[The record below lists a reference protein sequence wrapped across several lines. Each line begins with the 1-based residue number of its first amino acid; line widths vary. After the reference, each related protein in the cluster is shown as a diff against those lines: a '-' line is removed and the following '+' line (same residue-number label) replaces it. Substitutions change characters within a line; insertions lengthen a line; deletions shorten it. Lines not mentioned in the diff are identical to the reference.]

1 MEKETEKLIR
11 NISFFKSVSDD
22 LFLKIKDNLKLE
34 SFSSGE
40 RLIDTSMVPNKVSFI
55 ISGKIRSIYEDNNG
69 IFTLEKGGYG
79 FPIGIVSL
87 LRKQGCENILTS
99 SKVNLFSIT
108 DKFFFELIEQE
119 NEFKKLIFN
128 NVFYSEIIDLI
139 EKSEYFNKNELSAY
153 NWFCK
158 LKNNFKI
165 STKSNLKDSYFY
177 FTAFKTNNIDVG
189 DIYNQ
194 SINLNASDINRQR
207 YIKIKKVLLTS
218 NIEKK
223 PIQEIQDNSE
233 NKDSKKEIYKKGQYP
248 FKSQYFDKN
257 NEKLEAIKTD
267 DPVDDVVNLVNIIC
281 NKLSTSFRRDSIYK
295 FVRDEI
301 NLGREMNLDFLAE
314 ILTMSEILVGS
325 TKVSAK
331 NLNRVPLS
339 ILEFKNKFYIINKTS
354 INSIQVYSSSNGTEN
369 FNTSDF
375 NNDETKIFDVLIVR
389 KKINAPTNKFGFKWF
404 LPLLIKNKNTL
415 IQLLISS
422 FVIQLFTL
430 ANPLLMQVIID
441 KVISQR
447 SLDTLQVLG
456 ITLLVVTILEAILK
470 LARTYIFN
478 ETTNRI
484 DLTVGS
490 EVINHLLRLPQ
501 NYFDKRP
508 VGELS
513 TRVAEL
519 ERIREF
525 FTGQVLTTTID
536 AVFSV
541 IYIFVLF
548 LYSTL
553 LTLISLSV
561 IPIQVLIT
569 LIGGPIF
576 KYQHRETTKLN
587 AITQNHLVES
597 ITGIQNVKTQNIE
610 NTIGSKWQKNY
621 SKYIGKSFQKNIL
634 GSSLNESSQFL
645 QKVSQLFVLWVGA
658 GMVIDG
664 KLTLGQLIA
673 FRIISGYVTQPILR
687 LSTLWQ
693 RLEELKIS
701 FERLADIMDRETEKE
716 EKSNIILMP
725 KLKGKILYSNIS
737 YSFSEF
743 NKPVIKNINIEFQQN
758 TINGIVGRSGS
769 GKSTLIKLL
778 SRIYVPTNGK
788 IIVDGYDINKVDINS
803 YRKQLGVVMQDP
815 YLFNGT
821 ISENIAITKK
831 YSTSEEI
838 IRAAKIASAHDFIM
852 DQPNGYDTFIGERGS
867 LLSGGQRQRIAI
879 ARAVLNNPKIL
890 ILDEATSALDY
901 KSEENIISNL
911 VENFG
916 DSTILFVT
924 HRTSSLYMSKAI
936 FYLEDGLIVEN
947 GPYDKLID
955 DQKQF
960 YALTKIQ
967 NNN

>member
-1 MEKETEKLIR
+1 MERETENLIR
-11 NISFFKSVSDD
+11 NISFFKGIPDN

-34 SFSSGE
+34 SFSPGE
-40 RLIDTSMVPNKVSFI
+40 RLIDISMVPNKVSFI
-55 ISGKIRSIYEDNNG
+55 ISGTIRSIYEDNNG

-87 LRKQGCENILTS
+87 LRNQGCENILTS
-99 SKVNLFSIT
+99 SNVNLFSIT
-108 DKFFFELIEQE
+108 DKFFFELIDQDD
-119 NEFKKLIFN
+119 EFKKLIFN

-139 EKSEYFNKNELSAY
+139 EKSEYFNKNELNAY
-153 NWFCK
+153 NWFLK
-158 LKNNFKI
+158 LKNDFKV
-165 STKSNLKDSYFY
+165 STRSNIKDSYFY
-177 FTAFKTNNIDVG
+177 FTAFKTTNFDIG

-194 SINLNASDINRQR
+194 SINLNVSDINRQR
-207 YIKIKKVLLTS
+207 YIKIKKVLLNNNT
-218 NIEKK
+218 EKK
-223 PIQEIQDNSE
+223 LIQEIQDNSK
-233 NKDSKKEIYKKGQYP
+233 NKNSKKEIYKKGEYP

-257 NEKLEAIKTD
+257 YEKLEAIKTD

-301 NLGREMNLDFLAE
+301 TLGREINLDFLAE
-314 ILTMSEILVGS
+314 ILTMSEILVGN

-354 INSIQVYSSSNGTEN
+354 LNSIQVYSSSNGIEN

-375 NNDETKIFDVLIVR
+375 HNDEIKIYEVLIVR

-404 LPLLIKNKNTL
+404 LPLLVKNKNTL

-536 AVFSV
+536 AVFSI

-658 GMVIDG
+658 SMVIDG

-778 SRIYVPTNGK
+778 SRIYAPTNGK

-821 ISENIAITKK
+821 ISENIAITKR

-911 VENFG
+911 LENFG
-916 DSTILFVT
+916 ESTVLFVT
-924 HRTSSLYMSKAI
+924 HRTTSLYMSKAI

-947 GPYDKLID
+947 GSYDQLIAD
-955 DQKQF
+955 KKQF

-967 NNN
+967 NTN

>member
-1 MEKETEKLIR
+1 MERETENLIR
-11 NISFFKSVSDD
+11 NISFFKGISDK

-69 IFTLEKGGYG
+69 IFTLEKGSYG

-87 LRKQGCENILTS
+87 LRKKGCENILTS
-99 SKVNLFSIT
+99 SNVNLFSIT
-108 DKFFFELIEQE
+108 DKFFFELIDQD

-139 EKSEYFNKNELSAY
+139 EKSDYFNKNELTPY

-177 FTAFKTNNIDVG
+177 FAVFKTNNIDIG

-194 SINLNASDINRQR
+194 NLNLSAPDINRQR
-207 YIKIKKVLLTS
+207 YIKIEKALLT
-218 NIEKK
+218 NNTEKK
-223 PIQEIQDNSE
+223 LIQDIQDNSKDE
-233 NKDSKKEIYKKGQYP
+233 NPKKEIYKKGEYP

-267 DPVDDVVNLVNIIC
+267 DPVDDFVNLVNIIC
-281 NKLSTSFRRDSIYK
+281 SKLSTSFRRDSIYK

-301 NLGREMNLDFLAE
+301 NLGREKNLDFLAE
-314 ILTMSEILVGS
+314 ILSMSEILVGN
-325 TKVSAK
+325 TKVSVK

-339 ILEFKNKFYIINKTS
+339 ILEFKKKFYIINKTS
-354 INSIQVYSSSNGTEN
+354 LNSIQVYSSSKGIEN

-375 NNDETKIFDVLIVR
+375 NNDETKIYDVLIVR

-525 FTGQVLTTTID
+525 FTGQVLTTIID
-536 AVFSV
+536 AVFSI

-658 GMVIDG
+658 SMVIDG

-778 SRIYVPTNGK
+778 SRIYAPTNGK

-879 ARAVLNNPKIL
+879 ARAVLNYPKIL

-924 HRTSSLYMSKAI
+924 HRTTSLYMSKAI
-936 FYLEDGLIVEN
+936 FYLEDGLIAEK
-947 GPYDKLID
+947 GSYDQLITD
-955 DQKQF
+955 KKQF

-967 NNN
+967 NTN

>member
-1 MEKETEKLIR
+1 M
-11 NISFFKSVSDD
+11 
-22 LFLKIKDNLKLE
+22 
-34 SFSSGE
+34 
-40 RLIDTSMVPNKVSFI
+40 
-55 ISGKIRSIYEDNNG
+55 SIPDQ
-69 IFTLEKGGYG
+69 L
-79 FPIGIVSL
+79 
-87 LRKQGCENILTS
+87 
-99 SKVNLFSIT
+99 
-108 DKFFFELIEQE
+108 FFEIFDQS
-119 NEFKKLIFN
+119 NEFKNLIIN
-128 NVFYSEIIDLI
+128 QIYNSEIIDLLNN
-139 EKSEYFNKNELSAY
+139 SHYFNNNELNSY
-153 NWFCK
+153 DLYLK
-158 LKNNFKI
+158 LKNNFQI
-165 STKSNLKDSYFY
+165 SFNINFNDSYIY
-177 FTAFKTNNIDVG
+177 FAAFKTEIINFGDLIDKKV
-189 DIYNQ
+189 DIS
-194 SINLNASDINRQR
+194 SIEIERQR
-207 YIKIKKVLLTS
+207 FYKIKKVFLNKILSPKLS
-218 NIEKK
+218 NNFGKKINNNFKKEKFK
-223 PIQEIQDNSE
+223 KGEYPFESQYWDNS
-233 NKDSKKEIYKKGQYP
+233 KDDFKKINSEDPI
-248 FKSQYFDKN
+248 DDILN
-257 NEKLEAIKTD
+257 LTD
-267 DPVDDVVNLVNIIC
+267 IIC
-281 NKLSTSFRRDSIYK
+281 TKLSTSFRRDSIYK
-295 FVRDEI
+295 FIRDEI
-301 NLGREMNLDFLAE
+301 KQGREIDLDFVAE
-314 ILTMSEILVGS
+314 ILSISEILVGS
-325 TKVSAK
+325 TKVASK
-331 NLNRVPLS
+331 NLNRLPLS
-339 ILEFKNKFYIINKTS
+339 ILKFNNRFYIINKTS
-354 INSIQVYSSSNGTEN
+354 LNNIEVYSSSQGIEN
-369 FNTSDF
+369 LSTSVFD
-375 NNDETKIFDVLIVR
+375 NDQNKVYEILIVR
-389 KKINAPTNKFGFKWF
+389 KKINSPTNKFGFKWF
-404 LPLLIKNKNTL
+404 IPLLKKNKSTL

-456 ITLLVVTILEAILK
+456 ITLFAVTILEAILK

-490 EVINHLLRLPQ
+490 EVISHLLRLPQ

-525 FTGQVLTTTID
+525 FTGQVLTTAID
-536 AVFSV
+536 AVFSI
-541 IYIFVLF
+541 IYIFVMF

-561 IPIQVLIT
+561 IPVQIVIT
-569 LIGGPIF
+569 LVGGPIF

-610 NTIGSKWQKNY
+610 NTIGSKWQKYY

-658 GMVIDG
+658 GLVIDG
-664 KLTLGQLIA
+664 QLTLGQLIA

-725 KLKGKILYSNIS
+725 KLEGKIIYSNIS
-737 YSFSEF
+737 FSFSEL
-743 NKPVIKNINIEFQQN
+743 NKPVIKNINLEFQKN
-758 TINGIVGRSGS
+758 CINGIVGQSGS

-778 SRIYVPTNGK
+778 SRIYQPTNGK

-821 ISENIAITKK
+821 ISDNIAIAKK

-838 IRAAKIASAHDFIM
+838 IKAAKIASAHEFIM
-852 DQPNGYDTFIGERGS
+852 EQPNGYDTFIGERGT

-901 KSEENIISNL
+901 KSEQNIILSL

-916 DSTILFVT
+916 KSTIIFIT
-924 HRTSSLYMSKAI
+924 HRTTSLYMSKSI
-936 FYLEDGLIVEN
+936 FYLQDGLVVES
-947 GPYDKLID
+947 GSYQKLIND
-955 DQKQF
+955 KKQF

-967 NNN
+967 SNN

>member
-1 MEKETEKLIR
+1 MERETENLIR
-11 NISFFKSVSDD
+11 NISFFKGIPDN

-40 RLIDTSMVPNKVSFI
+40 RLIDISMVPNKVSFI
-55 ISGKIRSIYEDNNG
+55 ISGTIRSIYEDNNG

-87 LRKQGCENILTS
+87 LRNRGCENILTS

-108 DKFFFELIEQE
+108 DKFFFELIDQDD
-119 NEFKKLIFN
+119 EFKKLIFN

-139 EKSEYFNKNELSAY
+139 EKSEYFNKNELNAY
-153 NWFCK
+153 DWFCK

-165 STKSNLKDSYFY
+165 STRSNLKDSYFY
-177 FTAFKTNNIDVG
+177 FTAFKTTNFDIG

-207 YIKIKKVLLTS
+207 YIKIKKVLLNNNT
-218 NIEKK
+218 EKK
-223 PIQEIQDNSE
+223 LIQEIQDNS
-233 NKDSKKEIYKKGQYP
+233 KKEFYKKGEYP

-257 NEKLEAIKTD
+257 YEKLEAIKTD

-301 NLGREMNLDFLAE
+301 NLGREINLDFLAE
-314 ILTMSEILVGS
+314 ILTMSEILVGN

-354 INSIQVYSSSNGTEN
+354 LNSIQVYSSSNGIEN

-375 NNDETKIFDVLIVR
+375 NNDETKNYEVLIVR

-404 LPLLIKNKNTL
+404 LPLLVKNKNTL

-536 AVFSV
+536 AVFSI

-658 GMVIDG
+658 SMVIDG

-778 SRIYVPTNGK
+778 SRIYAPTNGK

-821 ISENIAITKK
+821 ISENIAITKR

-911 VENFG
+911 LENFG
-916 DSTILFVT
+916 ESTVLFVT
-924 HRTSSLYMSKAI
+924 HRTTSLYMSKAI

-947 GPYDKLID
+947 GSYDQLIAD
-955 DQKQF
+955 KKQF

>member
-1 MEKETEKLIR
+1 MERETENLIR
-11 NISFFKSVSDD
+11 NTIFFKGIPDK
-22 LFLKIKDNLKLE
+22 LFLKIKDNLRLE
-34 SFSSGE
+34 SFNSGE
-40 RLIDTSMVPNKVSFI
+40 RLIDPSIVPNKVSFI

-69 IFTLEKGGYG
+69 IFTLEKGSYG
-79 FPIGIVSL
+79 FPVGVVSL
-87 LRKQGCENILTS
+87 LRNQGCENILTS
-99 SKVNLFSIT
+99 SNVNLFSIS
-108 DKFFFELIEQE
+108 DKFFFELIDQ
-119 NEFKKLIFN
+119 NIAFKKSIFN
-128 NVFYSEIIDLI
+128 NVFYSEIINLI
-139 EKSEYFNKNELSAY
+139 EKSEYFNNDELTAY
-153 NWFCK
+153 ELFCK
-158 LKNNFKI
+158 LKNRFTI
-165 STKSNLKDSYFY
+165 STKINLKDSYLY
-177 FTAFKTNNIDVG
+177 FAAFKTDNIDIG
-189 DIYNQ
+189 DIGKQN
-194 SINLNASDINRQR
+194 IDLNPSDIGRQR
-207 YIKIKKVLLTS
+207 YIKIKKGLLS
-218 NIEKK
+218 NRIGKK
-223 PIQEIQDNSE
+223 LIQENTDNSK
-233 NKDSKKEIYKKGQYP
+233 NEIFKKGEYP
-248 FKSQYFDKN
+248 FKSQYFDNN
-257 NEKLEAIKTD
+257 NEKLESIKTD

-281 NKLSTSFRRDSIYK
+281 SKLSTSFRRDSIYK

-301 NLGREMNLDFLAE
+301 NQGRKLNLDFLAE
-314 ILTMSEILVGS
+314 ILTLSEILVGN

-339 ILEFKNKFYIINKTS
+339 ILLFKKKFYIINKTS
-354 INSIQVYSSSNGTEN
+354 LNNIQVYSSLNGIEN

-375 NNDETKIFDVLIVR
+375 KNEENNIFEILIVR

-404 LPLLIKNKNTL
+404 LPLLRKNKNTL

-456 ITLLVVTILEAILK
+456 ITLFAVTILEAILK

-536 AVFSV
+536 AVFSI

-561 IPIQVLIT
+561 IPIQVIIT
-569 LIGGPIF
+569 LLGGPIF

-621 SKYIGKSFQKNIL
+621 SKYIEKSFQKNIL

-658 GMVIDG
+658 SMVIDG

-701 FERLADIMDRETEKE
+701 FERLSDIMDRETEKE

-743 NKPVIKNINIEFQQN
+743 NKPVIKNINIEFKQN

-778 SRIYVPTNGK
+778 SRIYSPSNGK

-852 DQPNGYDTFIGERGS
+852 EQPNGYDTFIGERGS

-901 KSEENIISNL
+901 KSEENIITNL

-916 DSTILFVT
+916 NSTILFVT
-924 HRTSSLYMSKAI
+924 HRTTSLYMSKAI
-936 FYLEDGLIVEN
+936 FYLQDGLIVES
-947 GPYDKLID
+947 GSYDQLLSDK
-955 DQKQF
+955 KQF

-967 NNN
+967 STN

>member
-1 MEKETEKLIR
+1 MERETEKLIR
-11 NISFFKSVSDD
+11 NISFFKGIPDN

-34 SFSSGE
+34 SFSAGE
-40 RLIDTSMVPNKVSFI
+40 RLIDISMVPNKVSFI
-55 ISGKIRSIYEDNNG
+55 ISGTIRSIYEDNNG

-87 LRKQGCENILTS
+87 LRNQGCENILTS

-108 DKFFFELIEQE
+108 DKFFFELIDQDD
-119 NEFKKLIFN
+119 EFKKLIFN

-139 EKSEYFNKNELSAY
+139 EKSEYFNKNELNAY

-165 STKSNLKDSYFY
+165 STRSNLKDSYFY
-177 FTAFKTNNIDVG
+177 FTAFKTTNFDIG

-207 YIKIKKVLLTS
+207 YIKIKKVLLT
-218 NIEKK
+218 NNTEKK
-223 PIQEIQDNSE
+223 IIQEIQDNSK
-233 NKDSKKEIYKKGQYP
+233 NKNSKKEIYKKGEYP

-257 NEKLEAIKTD
+257 YEKLEAIKTD

-301 NLGREMNLDFLAE
+301 NLGREINLDFLAE
-314 ILTMSEILVGS
+314 ILTMSEILVGN

-354 INSIQVYSSSNGTEN
+354 LNSIQVYSSSNGIEN

-375 NNDETKIFDVLIVR
+375 NNDETKIYEVLIVR

-404 LPLLIKNKNTL
+404 LPLLVKNKNTL

-536 AVFSV
+536 AVFSI

-658 GMVIDG
+658 SMVIDG

-778 SRIYVPTNGK
+778 SRIYAPTNGK

-821 ISENIAITKK
+821 ISENIAITKR

-911 VENFG
+911 LENFG
-916 DSTILFVT
+916 ESTVLFVT
-924 HRTSSLYMSKAI
+924 HRTTSLYMSKAI

-947 GPYDKLID
+947 GSYDQLIAD
-955 DQKQF
+955 KKQF

-967 NNN
+967 NTN

>member
-1 MEKETEKLIR
+1 MNKILGPKLSK
-11 NISFFKSVSDD
+11 NFEV
-22 LFLKIKDNLKLE
+22 KI
-34 SFSSGE
+34 
-40 RLIDTSMVPNKVSFI
+40 
-55 ISGKIRSIYEDNNG
+55 
-69 IFTLEKGGYG
+69 
-79 FPIGIVSL
+79 
-87 LRKQGCENILTS
+87 
-99 SKVNLFSIT
+99 
-108 DKFFFELIEQE
+108 
-119 NEFKKLIFN
+119 
-128 NVFYSEIIDLI
+128 
-139 EKSEYFNKNELSAY
+139 
-153 NWFCK
+153 
-158 LKNNFKI
+158 KNNFK
-165 STKSNLKDSYFY
+165 KEN
-177 FTAFKTNNIDVG
+177 FKKGEYPFESEYG
-189 DIYNQ
+189 DISKN
-194 SINLNASDINRQR
+194 DFK
-207 YIKIKKVLLTS
+207 KI
-218 NIEKK
+218 
-223 PIQEIQDNSE
+223 NSE
-233 NKDSKKEIYKKGQYP
+233 DPIDDILN
-248 FKSQYFDKN
+248 
-257 NEKLEAIKTD
+257 LTD
-267 DPVDDVVNLVNIIC
+267 IIC
-281 NKLSTSFRRDSIYK
+281 SKLNTSFRRDSIYK
-295 FVRDEI
+295 FIRDEI
-301 NLGREMNLDFLAE
+301 KQGREIDLDFVAE
-314 ILTMSEILVGS
+314 ILSISEILVGS
-325 TKVSAK
+325 TKVSSK
-331 NLNRVPLS
+331 NLNRLPLS
-339 ILEFKNKFYIINKTS
+339 ILKFNNRFYIINKA
-354 INSIQVYSSSNGTEN
+354 NLNNLEVYSSSQGIEN
-369 FNTSDF
+369 LSTSIFD
-375 NNDETKIFDVLIVR
+375 NDENKVYEILILR
-389 KKINAPTNKFGFKWF
+389 KKINSPTNKFGFKWF
-404 LPLLIKNKNTL
+404 IPLLKKNKSTL

-456 ITLLVVTILEAILK
+456 ITLFVVTILEAILK

-490 EVINHLLRLPQ
+490 EVISHLLRLPQ

-525 FTGQVLTTTID
+525 FTGQVLTTAID
-536 AVFSV
+536 AVFSI
-541 IYIFVLF
+541 IYIFVMF

-561 IPIQVLIT
+561 IPVQIGIT

-610 NTIGSKWQKNY
+610 NIIGSKWQKYY

-658 GMVIDG
+658 GLVIDG
-664 KLTLGQLIA
+664 QLTLGQLIA

-725 KLKGKILYSNIS
+725 KLEGKVIYSNIS
-737 YSFSEF
+737 FSFSEL
-743 NKPVIKNINIEFQQN
+743 NKPVIKNINLEFQKD
-758 TINGIVGRSGS
+758 TINGIVGQSGS

-778 SRIYVPTNGK
+778 SRIYQPTSGK

-815 YLFNGT
+815 FLFNGT
-821 ISENIAITKK
+821 ISDNIAIAKK
-831 YSTSEEI
+831 YSSSEEI
-838 IRAAKIASAHDFIM
+838 IRAAKIASAHEFIM
-852 DQPNGYDTFIGERGS
+852 EQPNGYDTFIGERGT

-901 KSEENIISNL
+901 KSEQNIITSL

-916 DSTILFVT
+916 KSTIIFIT
-924 HRTSSLYMSKAI
+924 HRTTSLYMSKSI
-936 FYLEDGLIVEN
+936 FYLQDGLVVES
-947 GPYDKLID
+947 GSYQKLIND
-955 DQKQF
+955 KKQF

-967 NNN
+967 SNN

>member
-1 MEKETEKLIR
+1 MERETEKLIR
-11 NISFFKSVSDD
+11 NISFFKGIPDN

-40 RLIDTSMVPNKVSFI
+40 RLIDISMVPNKVSFI
-55 ISGKIRSIYEDNNG
+55 ISGTIRSIYEDNNG

-87 LRKQGCENILTS
+87 LRNQGCENILTS

-108 DKFFFELIEQE
+108 DKFFFELIDQDD
-119 NEFKKLIFN
+119 EFKKLIFN

-139 EKSEYFNKNELSAY
+139 EKSEYFNKNELNAY

-165 STKSNLKDSYFY
+165 ASRSNLKDSYFY
-177 FTAFKTNNIDVG
+177 FTAFKTTNFDIG

-194 SINLNASDINRQR
+194 SINLDTSDINRQR
-207 YIKIKKVLLTS
+207 YIKIKKVLLT
-218 NIEKK
+218 NKTEKK
-223 PIQEIQDNSE
+223 LIQEIQDNSK
-233 NKDSKKEIYKKGQYP
+233 NKNSKKEIYKKGEYP

-257 NEKLEAIKTD
+257 YEKLEAIKTD

-301 NLGREMNLDFLAE
+301 NLGREINLDFLAE
-314 ILTMSEILVGS
+314 ILTMSEILVGN

-354 INSIQVYSSSNGTEN
+354 LNSIQVYSSSNGIEN

-375 NNDETKIFDVLIVR
+375 HNDEIKINEVLIVR

-404 LPLLIKNKNTL
+404 LPLLVKNKNTL

-536 AVFSV
+536 AVFSI

-658 GMVIDG
+658 SMVIDG

-778 SRIYVPTNGK
+778 SRIYAPTNGK

-821 ISENIAITKK
+821 ISENIAITKR

-911 VENFG
+911 LENFG
-916 DSTILFVT
+916 ESTVLFVT
-924 HRTSSLYMSKAI
+924 HRTTSLYMSKAI

-947 GPYDKLID
+947 GSYDQLIAD
-955 DQKQF
+955 KKQF

-967 NNN
+967 NTN

>member
-1 MEKETEKLIR
+1 MEKEIENLIR
-11 NISFFKSVSDD
+11 NLSYFKVLPEQ
-22 LFLKIKDNLKLE
+22 LFSKINEQFILE
-34 SFSSGE
+34 TFNSGE
-40 RLIDTSMVPNKVSFI
+40 RLIDPTIIPNKISFI
-55 ISGKIRSIYEDNNG
+55 VSGDVRSIYEDNNG
-69 IFTLEKGGYG
+69 IYTLEKASYG
-79 FPIGIVSL
+79 FPIGIVSH
-87 LRKQGCENILTS
+87 LRKKGCENVITCSEVDL
-99 SKVNLFSIT
+99 VSIP
-108 DKFFFELIEQE
+108 DQLFFEIIDQSI
-119 NEFKKLIFN
+119 EFKNLILN
-128 NVFYSEIIDLI
+128 QIYNSEIIDLLNY
-139 EKSEYFNKNELSAY
+139 SHYFINNELNSY
-153 NWFCK
+153 DLYLK
-158 LKNNFKI
+158 LKDNFKI
-165 STKSNLKDSYFY
+165 SRKFNSNDSYIY
-177 FTAFKTNNIDVG
+177 FAAFKTKNIEIG
-189 DIYNQ
+189 DTIDDEF
-194 SINLNASDINRQR
+194 DISAIEIERQR
-207 YIKIKKVLLTS
+207 YIKLKKVFLNKILDNKLS
-218 NIEKK
+218 QNLEKK
-223 PIQEIQDNSE
+223 IKNNFKNEYFKKGEYPFASQYEDISKEDLKKINSE
-233 NKDSKKEIYKKGQYP
+233 EPI
-248 FKSQYFDKN
+248 
-257 NEKLEAIKTD
+257 D
-267 DPVDDVVNLVNIIC
+267 DILNLTEIIC
-281 NKLSTSFRRDSIYK
+281 TKLSTSFRRDSIYK
-295 FVRDEI
+295 FIRDEI
-301 NLGREMNLDFLAE
+301 KQGREIDLDFVAE
-314 ILTMSEILVGS
+314 ILSLSEILVGS
-325 TKVSAK
+325 TKVSSK
-331 NLNRVPLS
+331 SLNRLPLS
-339 ILEFKNKFYIINKTS
+339 ILKFNSRFYIIIKTTLNN
-354 INSIQVYSSSNGTEN
+354 IKVYSSSKGIEN
-369 FNTSDF
+369 LSTSVF
-375 NNDETKIFDVLIVR
+375 NNDENNLYEILIVR
-389 KKINAPTNKFGFKWF
+389 KKINSPTNKFGFKWF
-404 LPLLIKNKNTL
+404 LPLLKKNKSTL

-430 ANPLLMQVIID
+430 ANPLLIQVIID

-456 ITLLVVTILEAILK
+456 ITLFAVTILEAILK

-513 TRVAEL
+513 TRIAEL

-525 FTGQVLTTTID
+525 FTGQVLTTSID
-536 AVFSV
+536 AVFSI
-541 IYIFVLF
+541 IYIFVMF

-561 IPIQVLIT
+561 IPIQIGIT

-587 AITQNHLVES
+587 ATTQNHLVES

-610 NTIGSKWQKNY
+610 NIIGSKWQKNY

-645 QKVSQLFVLWVGA
+645 QKISQLFVLWVGA
-658 GMVIDG
+658 GLVIDG
-664 KLTLGQLIA
+664 RLTLGQLIA

-725 KLKGKILYSNIS
+725 KLEGKIIYSNIS
-737 YSFSEF
+737 FSFSEL
-743 NKPVIKNINIEFQQN
+743 NKPVIKNINLEFQKN
-758 TINGIVGRSGS
+758 TINGIVGQSGS

-778 SRIYVPTNGK
+778 SRIYQPSNGK

-821 ISENIAITKK
+821 ISENIAIAKK

-852 DQPNGYDTFIGERGS
+852 DQPNGYDTFIGERGT

-901 KSEENIISNL
+901 KSEQNIIASL

-916 DSTILFVT
+916 KSTIIFIT
-924 HRTSSLYMSKAI
+924 HRTTSLYMSKSI
-936 FYLEDGLIVEN
+936 FYLQDGLVVES
-947 GPYDKLID
+947 GSYQKLID
-955 DQKQF
+955 DKKQF

-967 NNN
+967 SNN

>member
-1 MEKETEKLIR
+1 MTNNTEK
-11 NISFFKSVSDD
+11 
-22 LFLKIKDNLKLE
+22 KL
-34 SFSSGE
+34 
-40 RLIDTSMVPNKVSFI
+40 
-55 ISGKIRSIYEDNNG
+55 
-69 IFTLEKGGYG
+69 
-79 FPIGIVSL
+79 
-87 LRKQGCENILTS
+87 
-99 SKVNLFSIT
+99 
-108 DKFFFELIEQE
+108 
-119 NEFKKLIFN
+119 
-128 NVFYSEIIDLI
+128 
-139 EKSEYFNKNELSAY
+139 
-153 NWFCK
+153 
-158 LKNNFKI
+158 
-165 STKSNLKDSYFY
+165 
-177 FTAFKTNNIDVG
+177 
-189 DIYNQ
+189 
-194 SINLNASDINRQR
+194 
-207 YIKIKKVLLTS
+207 
-218 NIEKK
+218 
-223 PIQEIQDNSE
+223 IQEIQDNSK
-233 NKDSKKEIYKKGQYP
+233 NNNSKEEIYKKGEYP

-257 NEKLEAIKTD
+257 SEKLEAIKTD

-301 NLGREMNLDFLAE
+301 NLGREINLDFLAE
-314 ILTMSEILVGS
+314 ILTMSEILVGN

-354 INSIQVYSSSNGTEN
+354 LNSIQVYSSSNGIEN

-375 NNDETKIFDVLIVR
+375 NNDETKIYEVLIVR

-404 LPLLIKNKNTL
+404 LPLLVKNKNTL

-536 AVFSV
+536 AVFSI

-658 GMVIDG
+658 SMVIDG

-778 SRIYVPTNGK
+778 SRIYAPTNGK

-821 ISENIAITKK
+821 ISENIAITKR

-911 VENFG
+911 LENFG
-916 DSTILFVT
+916 ESTVLFVT
-924 HRTSSLYMSKAI
+924 HRTTSLYMSKAI

-947 GPYDKLID
+947 GSYDQLIAD
-955 DQKQF
+955 KKQF

-967 NNN
+967 NTN

>member
-1 MEKETEKLIR
+1 MEKETENLIR
-11 NISFFKSVSDD
+11 KISFFKSIPNQ
-22 LFLKIKDNLKLE
+22 LFLKIKENIVLE
-34 SFSSGE
+34 SFDSGE
-40 RLIDTSMVPNKVSFI
+40 RLIDPSIIPNKISFI
-55 ISGKIRSIYEDNNG
+55 ITGNVRSIYEDNNG
-69 IFTLEKGGYG
+69 IYTLEKGSYG
-79 FPIGIVSL
+79 FPVGVVSH
-87 LRKQGCENILTS
+87 LRKQSCENVITS
-99 SKVNLFSIT
+99 SKVNLFSIP
-108 DKFFFELIEQE
+108 DQLFFEIMYENIEFRE
-119 NEFKKLIFN
+119 SIFN
-128 NVFYSEIIDLI
+128 QIFNSEIIDLI
-139 EKSEYFNKNELSAY
+139 NSSDFFINNELKTY
-153 NWFCK
+153 DLYLK

-165 STKSNLKDSYFY
+165 SQKINFNDSYIY
-177 FTAFKTNNIDVG
+177 FAAFKTENINIG
-189 DIYNQ
+189 DI
-194 SINLNASDINRQR
+194 INDEKDINSIDIEKQR
-207 YIKIKKVLLTS
+207 YIKIKKVLLS
-218 NIEKK
+218 NSTNNKSSKNIQNNVENKNIKKESFNKGEYPFASQQYEKK
-223 PIQEIQDNSE
+223 MDDLEKINSQEPI
-233 NKDSKKEIYKKGQYP
+233 
-248 FKSQYFDKN
+248 
-257 NEKLEAIKTD
+257 D
-267 DPVDDVVNLVNIIC
+267 DIVNLIKIIC
-281 NKLSTSFRRDSIYK
+281 SKLSTSFRRDSIYK
-295 FVRDEI
+295 FIKDEIKQGREI
-301 NLGREMNLDFLAE
+301 NLDFIAE
-314 ILTMSEILVGS
+314 ILSISEILVGS
-325 TKVSAK
+325 SKVSSK

-354 INSIQVYSSSNGTEN
+354 LNNIQVYSSSSGIQNLS
-369 FNTSDF
+369 TSKF
-375 NNDETKIFDVLIVR
+375 YSAEKNVHEILIVR
-389 KKINAPTNKFGFKWF
+389 KKINSPTNKFGFKWF
-404 LPLLIKNKNTL
+404 LPLLKKNKNTL

-430 ANPLLMQVIID
+430 SNPLLMQVIID

-456 ITLLVVTILEAILK
+456 ITLFAVTILEAILK

-484 DLTVGS
+484 DLTVGT

-553 LTLISLSV
+553 LTIISLSV
-561 IPIQVLIT
+561 IPIQIVIT
-569 LIGGPIF
+569 LLGGPIF

-658 GMVIDG
+658 GLVIDG
-664 KLTLGQLIA
+664 QLTLGQLIA

-701 FERLADIMDRETEKE
+701 FERLSDIMDRETEKE

-725 KLKGKILYSNIS
+725 KLKGKIIYSNVDF
-737 YSFSEF
+737 SFSEF
-743 NKPVIKNINIEFQQN
+743 NKKVIKNINIEFQKN
-758 TINGIVGRSGS
+758 TINGIVGQSGS

-778 SRIYVPTNGK
+778 SRIYTPSNGK

-803 YRKQLGVVMQDP
+803 FRKQLGVVMQDP

-821 ISENIAITKK
+821 ISENIAIAKK
-831 YSTSEEI
+831 YSTSDEI
-838 IRAAKIASAHDFIM
+838 IRAARISSAHDFIM
-852 DQPNGYDTFIGERGS
+852 DQPNGYDTYVGERGS

-901 KSEENIISNL
+901 KSEQNIISNL
-911 VENFG
+911 VDNFA
-916 DSTILFVT
+916 DSTIIFVT
-924 HRTSSLYMSKAI
+924 HRTTSLYMSKAI
-936 FYLEDGLIVEN
+936 FYLQDGLVVEN
-947 GPYDKLID
+947 GSYEKLIAD
-955 DQKQF
+955 KKQF

-967 NNN
+967 DNS

>member
-1 MEKETEKLIR
+1 MERETEKLIR
-11 NISFFKSVSDD
+11 NISFFKGIPDN

-34 SFSSGE
+34 SFSAGE
-40 RLIDTSMVPNKVSFI
+40 RLIDISMVPNKVSFI
-55 ISGKIRSIYEDNNG
+55 ISGTIRSIYEDNNG

-87 LRKQGCENILTS
+87 LRNQGCENILTS

-108 DKFFFELIEQE
+108 DKFFFELIDQDD
-119 NEFKKLIFN
+119 EFKKLIFN

-139 EKSEYFNKNELSAY
+139 EKSEYFNKNELNAY
-153 NWFCK
+153 DWFCK

-165 STKSNLKDSYFY
+165 STRSNLKDSYFY
-177 FTAFKTNNIDVG
+177 FTAFKTTNFDIG

-194 SINLNASDINRQR
+194 SINLNVSDINRQR
-207 YIKIKKVLLTS
+207 YIKIKKGLLNNNT
-218 NIEKK
+218 EKK
-223 PIQEIQDNSE
+223 LIQEIQDNSK
-233 NKDSKKEIYKKGQYP
+233 NKNSKEEIYKKGVYP

-257 NEKLEAIKTD
+257 YEKLEAIKTD

-301 NLGREMNLDFLAE
+301 NLGREINLDFLAE
-314 ILTMSEILVGS
+314 ILTMSEILVGN

-331 NLNRVPLS
+331 NLNRIPLS

-354 INSIQVYSSSNGTEN
+354 LNSIQVYSSSNGIEN

-375 NNDETKIFDVLIVR
+375 NNDETKIYEVLIVR

-404 LPLLIKNKNTL
+404 LPLLVKNKNTL

-536 AVFSV
+536 AVFSI

-658 GMVIDG
+658 SMVIDG

-673 FRIISGYVTQPILR
+673 LRIISGYVTQPILR

-778 SRIYVPTNGK
+778 SRIYAPTNGK

-821 ISENIAITKK
+821 ISENIAITKR

-911 VENFG
+911 LENFG
-916 DSTILFVT
+916 ESTVLFVT
-924 HRTSSLYMSKAI
+924 HRTTSLYMSKAI

-947 GPYDKLID
+947 GSYDQLIAD
-955 DQKQF
+955 KKQF

-967 NNN
+967 NTN

>member
-1 MEKETEKLIR
+1 MEIVPTSLPDLFKPLRTKEKL
-11 NISFFKSVSDD
+11 
-22 LFLKIKDNLKLE
+22 
-34 SFSSGE
+34 
-40 RLIDTSMVPNKVSFI
+40 
-55 ISGKIRSIYEDNNG
+55 
-69 IFTLEKGGYG
+69 
-79 FPIGIVSL
+79 
-87 LRKQGCENILTS
+87 
-99 SKVNLFSIT
+99 
-108 DKFFFELIEQE
+108 
-119 NEFKKLIFN
+119 
-128 NVFYSEIIDLI
+128 
-139 EKSEYFNKNELSAY
+139 
-153 NWFCK
+153 W
-158 LKNNFKI
+158 
-165 STKSNLKDSYFY
+165 
-177 FTAFKTNNIDVG
+177 KTN
-189 DIYNQ
+189 
-194 SINLNASDINRQR
+194 
-207 YIKIKKVLLTS
+207 KI
-218 NIEKK
+218 
-223 PIQEIQDNSE
+223 
-233 NKDSKKEIYKKGQYP
+233 
-248 FKSQYFDKN
+248 
-257 NEKLEAIKTD
+257 
-267 DPVDDVVNLVNIIC
+267 
-281 NKLSTSFRRDSIYK
+281 
-295 FVRDEI
+295 RDEI
-301 NLGREMNLDFLAE
+301 KQGREIDLDFVAE
-314 ILTMSEILVGS
+314 ILSISEILVGS
-325 TKVSAK
+325 TKVASK
-331 NLNRVPLS
+331 NLNRLPLS
-339 ILEFKNKFYIINKTS
+339 ILKFNNRFYIINKTTLNN
-354 INSIQVYSSSNGTEN
+354 IEVYSSSQGIEN
-369 FNTSDF
+369 LSTSVFD
-375 NNDETKIFDVLIVR
+375 NDENKVYEILIVR
-389 KKINAPTNKFGFKWF
+389 KKINSPTNKFGFKWF
-404 LPLLIKNKNTL
+404 IPLLKKNKSTL

-456 ITLLVVTILEAILK
+456 ITLFAVTILEAILK

-490 EVINHLLRLPQ
+490 EVISHLLRLPQ

-525 FTGQVLTTTID
+525 FTGQVLTTAID
-536 AVFSV
+536 AIFSI
-541 IYIFVLF
+541 IYIFVMF

-561 IPIQVLIT
+561 IPVQIGIT

-610 NTIGSKWQKNY
+610 NTIGSKWQKYY

-658 GMVIDG
+658 GLVIDG
-664 KLTLGQLIA
+664 QLTLGQLIA

-725 KLKGKILYSNIS
+725 KLEGKIIYSNIS
-737 YSFSEF
+737 FSFSEL
-743 NKPVIKNINIEFQQN
+743 NKPVIKNINLEFQNN
-758 TINGIVGRSGS
+758 TINGIVGQSGS

-778 SRIYVPTNGK
+778 SRIYQPTNGR

-821 ISENIAITKK
+821 ISDNIAIAKK
-831 YSTSEEI
+831 YSNSDEI
-838 IRAAKIASAHDFIM
+838 IRAAKIASAHEFIM
-852 DQPNGYDTFIGERGS
+852 EQPNGYDTFIGERGT

-901 KSEENIISNL
+901 KSEQNIISNL
-911 VENFG
+911 VENFEK
-916 DSTILFVT
+916 STIIFIT
-924 HRTSSLYMSKAI
+924 HRTTSLYMSKSI
-936 FYLEDGLIVEN
+936 FYLQDGLVVES
-947 GPYDKLID
+947 GSYQKLIND
-955 DQKQF
+955 KKQF

-967 NNN
+967 SNN

>member
-1 MEKETEKLIR
+1 MEKEIENLIR
-11 NISFFKSVSDD
+11 NLSFFKVLPNQ
-22 LFLKIKDNLKLE
+22 LFSKIKGNLILE
-34 SFSSGE
+34 TFNSGE
-40 RLIDTSMVPNKVSFI
+40 RLIEPSLIPNKISFI
-55 ISGKIRSIYEDNNG
+55 VSGDVRSIYEDSSG
-69 IFTLEKGGYG
+69 IYTLEKASYG
-79 FPIGIVSL
+79 FPVGVVSH
-87 LRKQGCENILTS
+87 LRGKGCENVFTS
-99 SKVNLFSIT
+99 SEVNLVSIP
-108 DKFFFELIEQE
+108 DQLFFEIFDQC
-119 NEFKKLIFN
+119 NEFKNLILN
-128 NVFYSEIIDLI
+128 QIYYSEIIDLLNH
-139 EKSEYFNKNELSAY
+139 SHYFNHNELNSY
-153 NWFCK
+153 DLYLK
-158 LKNNFKI
+158 LKNNFQISFKI
-165 STKSNLKDSYFY
+165 NLNDSYIY
-177 FTAFKTNNIDVG
+177 FAAFKTQNIDFG
-189 DIYNQ
+189 DLIDKKVDIS
-194 SINLNASDINRQR
+194 SIEIDRQR
-207 YIKIKKVLLTS
+207 YYKIKKVFLNKILGPKLS
-218 NIEKK
+218 KNFEEKIK
-223 PIQEIQDNSE
+223 DNFKKENFKKGEYPFESQYGDISKDDFKKINSE
-233 NKDSKKEIYKKGQYP
+233 DPIDDILN
-248 FKSQYFDKN
+248 
-257 NEKLEAIKTD
+257 LTD
-267 DPVDDVVNLVNIIC
+267 IIC
-281 NKLSTSFRRDSIYK
+281 RKLSTSFRRDSIYK
-295 FVRDEI
+295 FIRDEI
-301 NLGREMNLDFLAE
+301 KRGREIDLDFIAE
-314 ILTMSEILVGS
+314 ILSISEILVGS
-325 TKVSAK
+325 TKVPSK
-331 NLNRVPLS
+331 NLNRLPLS
-339 ILEFKNKFYIINKTS
+339 ILKFNNTFYIINKTTLNN
-354 INSIQVYSSSNGTEN
+354 IEVYSSSKGIEN
-369 FNTSDF
+369 LSTSV
-375 NNDETKIFDVLIVR
+375 FDNVENKVYEILIVR
-389 KKINAPTNKFGFKWF
+389 KKINSPTNKFGFKWF
-404 LPLLIKNKNTL
+404 IPLLKKNKSTL

-456 ITLLVVTILEAILK
+456 ITLFAVTILEAILK

-490 EVINHLLRLPQ
+490 EVISHLLRLPQ

-525 FTGQVLTTTID
+525 FTGQVLTTAID
-536 AVFSV
+536 AVFSI
-541 IYIFVLF
+541 IYIFVMF

-561 IPIQVLIT
+561 IPVQIGIT

-610 NTIGSKWQKNY
+610 NTIGSKWQKYY

-658 GMVIDG
+658 GLVIDG
-664 KLTLGQLIA
+664 QLTLGQLIA

-725 KLKGKILYSNIS
+725 KLEGKIIYSNIS
-737 YSFSEF
+737 FSFSEL
-743 NKPVIKNINIEFQQN
+743 NKPVIKNINLEFQKN
-758 TINGIVGRSGS
+758 TINGIVGQSGS

-778 SRIYVPTNGK
+778 SRIYQPTNGK

-821 ISENIAITKK
+821 ISDNIAIAKK
-831 YSTSEEI
+831 YSSSEEI
-838 IRAAKIASAHDFIM
+838 IRAAKIASAHEFIM
-852 DQPNGYDTFIGERGS
+852 EQPNGYDTFIGERGT

-901 KSEENIISNL
+901 KSEQNIISSL

-916 DSTILFVT
+916 NSTIIFIT
-924 HRTSSLYMSKAI
+924 HRTTSLYMSKSI
-936 FYLEDGLIVEN
+936 FYLQDGLVVES
-947 GPYDKLID
+947 GSYQKLIND
-955 DQKQF
+955 KKQF

-967 NNN
+967 SSN

>member
-1 MEKETEKLIR
+1 MERETENLIR
-11 NISFFKSVSDD
+11 NISFFKGIPDN

-40 RLIDTSMVPNKVSFI
+40 RLIDISMVPNKVSFI
-55 ISGKIRSIYEDNNG
+55 ISGTIRSIYEDNNG

-87 LRKQGCENILTS
+87 LRNQGCENILTS

-108 DKFFFELIEQE
+108 DKFFFELIDQDD
-119 NEFKKLIFN
+119 EFKKLIFN

-139 EKSEYFNKNELSAY
+139 EKSEYFNKNELNTY
-153 NWFCK
+153 DWFCK

-165 STKSNLKDSYFY
+165 STRSNLKDSYFY
-177 FTAFKTNNIDVG
+177 FTAFKTTNFDIG
-189 DIYNQ
+189 DIFNQ
-194 SINLNASDINRQR
+194 SINLNVSDINRQR
-207 YIKIKKVLLTS
+207 YIKIKKVLLT
-218 NIEKK
+218 NNTKK
-223 PIQEIQDNSE
+223 LIQEIPDNSK
-233 NKDSKKEIYKKGQYP
+233 NKNSKKELYSKGEYP
-248 FKSQYFDKN
+248 FKSQYFEKN
-257 NEKLEAIKTD
+257 NEKLQAIKTD

-281 NKLSTSFRRDSIYK
+281 SKLSTSFRRDSIYK

-301 NLGREMNLDFLAE
+301 NLGREINLDFLAE
-314 ILTMSEILVGS
+314 ILTMSEILVGN

-339 ILEFKNKFYIINKTS
+339 ILEFKKKFYIINKTS
-354 INSIQVYSSSNGTEN
+354 LNSIQVYSSSNGIEN

-375 NNDETKIFDVLIVR
+375 NKDETKIYEVLIVR

-404 LPLLIKNKNTL
+404 IPLLIKNKNTL

-536 AVFSV
+536 AVFSI

-658 GMVIDG
+658 SMVIDG

-725 KLKGKILYSNIS
+725 KLKGKILYSNLS

-778 SRIYVPTNGK
+778 SRIYAPTNGK

-852 DQPNGYDTFIGERGS
+852 DQPNGYNTFIGERGS

-911 VENFG
+911 LENFG
-916 DSTILFVT
+916 ESTVLFVT
-924 HRTSSLYMSKAI
+924 HRTTSLYMSKAI

-947 GPYDKLID
+947 GSYDQLIAD
-955 DQKQF
+955 KKQF
-960 YALTKIQ
+960 YALTQIQ
-967 NNN
+967 NTN

>member
-1 MEKETEKLIR
+1 MDRETENLIR
-11 NISFFKSVSDD
+11 NTIFFKGIPDK
-22 LFLKIKDNLKLE
+22 LFLKIKDNLRLE
-34 SFSSGE
+34 SFSPGE
-40 RLIDTSMVPNKVSFI
+40 RLIDPSMVPNKVSFI
-55 ISGKIRSIYEDNNG
+55 ISGTIRSIYEDNNG
-69 IFTLEKGGYG
+69 IFTLEKGSYG
-79 FPIGIVSL
+79 FPVGVVSL
-87 LRKQGCENILTS
+87 LRKQGCEDILTS
-99 SKVNLFSIT
+99 SNVNLFSIS
-108 DKFFFELIEQE
+108 DKFFFELIDQ
-119 NEFKKLIFN
+119 NIAFKKSIFN
-128 NVFYSEIIDLI
+128 NVFYSEIINLI
-139 EKSEYFNKNELSAY
+139 EKSEYFNNDEITAYEL
-153 NWFCK
+153 FCK
-158 LKNNFKI
+158 LKNRFTI
-165 STKSNLKDSYFY
+165 STKINLKDSYHY
-177 FTAFKTNNIDVG
+177 FAAFKTDNINIGDIGNQNIDV
-189 DIYNQ
+189 NP
-194 SINLNASDINRQR
+194 SDIWRQR
-207 YIKIKKVLLTS
+207 YIKIKKGLLS
-218 NIEKK
+218 NRIEKK
-223 PIQEIQDNSE
+223 LIQENTDNSK
-233 NKDSKKEIYKKGQYP
+233 NKNSKNEIFKKGEYP
-248 FKSQYFDKN
+248 FNSQYFDNN
-257 NEKLEAIKTD
+257 NEKLESIKSD

-281 NKLSTSFRRDSIYK
+281 SKLSTSFRRDSIYK

-301 NLGREMNLDFLAE
+301 NQGREINLDFLAE
-314 ILTMSEILVGS
+314 ILTLSEILVGN
-325 TKVSAK
+325 TKVSAE

-339 ILEFKNKFYIINKTS
+339 ILVFKKKFYIINKTS
-354 INSIQVYSSSNGTEN
+354 LNNIQVYSSLNGIEN

-375 NNDETKIFDVLIVR
+375 KNDENKIFEILIVR

-404 LPLLIKNKNTL
+404 LPLLRKNKNTL

-456 ITLLVVTILEAILK
+456 ITLFAVTILEAILK

-536 AVFSV
+536 AVFSI

-561 IPIQVLIT
+561 IPIQVIIT
-569 LIGGPIF
+569 LLGGPIF

-621 SKYIGKSFQKNIL
+621 SKYIDKSFQKNIL

-658 GMVIDG
+658 SMVIEG

-701 FERLADIMDRETEKE
+701 FERLSDIMDRETEKE

-743 NKPVIKNINIEFQQN
+743 NKPVIKNINIEFKQN

-778 SRIYVPTNGK
+778 SRIYSPSNGK

-852 DQPNGYDTFIGERGS
+852 EQPNGYDTFIGERGS

-901 KSEENIISNL
+901 KSEENIITNL

-916 DSTILFVT
+916 NSTILFVT
-924 HRTSSLYMSKAI
+924 HRTTSLYMSKAI
-936 FYLEDGLIVEN
+936 FYLQDGLIVES
-947 GPYDKLID
+947 GSYDQLLSDK
-955 DQKQF
+955 KQF

-967 NNN
+967 STN

>member
-1 MEKETEKLIR
+1 MERETENLIR
-11 NISFFKSVSDD
+11 NISFFKGIPDN

-34 SFSSGE
+34 SFSPGE
-40 RLIDTSMVPNKVSFI
+40 RLIDISMVPNKVSFI
-55 ISGKIRSIYEDNNG
+55 ISGTIRSIYEDNNG

-87 LRKQGCENILTS
+87 LRNQGCENILTS

-108 DKFFFELIEQE
+108 DKFFFELIDQDD
-119 NEFKKLIFN
+119 EFKKLIFN

-139 EKSEYFNKNELSAY
+139 EKSEYFNKNELNAY

-165 STKSNLKDSYFY
+165 STRSNLKDSYFY
-177 FTAFKTNNIDVG
+177 FTAFKTTNFDIG

-194 SINLNASDINRQR
+194 SINLDTSDINRQR
-207 YIKIKKVLLTS
+207 YIKIKKVLLT
-218 NIEKK
+218 NNTEKK
-223 PIQEIQDNSE
+223 LIQEIQDNSK
-233 NKDSKKEIYKKGQYP
+233 NKNSKKEIYKKGEYP

-257 NEKLEAIKTD
+257 YEKLEAIKTD

-281 NKLSTSFRRDSIYK
+281 SKLSTSFRRDSIYK

-301 NLGREMNLDFLAE
+301 NLGREINLDFLAE
-314 ILTMSEILVGS
+314 ILTMSEILVGN

-354 INSIQVYSSSNGTEN
+354 LNSIQVYSSSNGIEN

-375 NNDETKIFDVLIVR
+375 HNDEIKIYEVLIVR

-404 LPLLIKNKNTL
+404 LPLLVKNKNTL

-536 AVFSV
+536 AVFSI

-621 SKYIGKSFQKNIL
+621 SKYIGRSFQKNIL

-658 GMVIDG
+658 SMVIDG

-778 SRIYVPTNGK
+778 SRIYAPTNGK

-821 ISENIAITKK
+821 ISENIAITKR

-911 VENFG
+911 LENFG
-916 DSTILFVT
+916 ESTVLFVT
-924 HRTSSLYMSKAI
+924 HRTTSLYMSKAI

-947 GPYDKLID
+947 GSYDQLIAD
-955 DQKQF
+955 KKQF

-967 NNN
+967 NTN

>member
-1 MEKETEKLIR
+1 MERETENLIR
-11 NISFFKSVSDD
+11 NISFFKGIPDN

-40 RLIDTSMVPNKVSFI
+40 RLIDISMVPNKVSFI
-55 ISGKIRSIYEDNNG
+55 ISGTIRSIYEDNNG

-87 LRKQGCENILTS
+87 LRNQGCENILTS

-108 DKFFFELIEQE
+108 DKFFFELIDQDD
-119 NEFKKLIFN
+119 EFKKLIFN

-139 EKSEYFNKNELSAY
+139 EKSEYFNKNELNAY

-158 LKNNFKI
+158 LKNDFKI
-165 STKSNLKDSYFY
+165 STRSNLKDSYFY
-177 FTAFKTNNIDVG
+177 FTAFKTTNFDIG

-207 YIKIKKVLLTS
+207 YIKIKKVLLT
-218 NIEKK
+218 NNKEKK
-223 PIQEIQDNSE
+223 LIQKLQDNSK
-233 NKDSKKEIYKKGQYP
+233 NKNSKKEIYKKGEYP

-257 NEKLEAIKTD
+257 YEKLEAIKTY
-267 DPVDDVVNLVNIIC
+267 DPIDDVVNLVNIIC

-301 NLGREMNLDFLAE
+301 NLGREINLDFLAE
-314 ILTMSEILVGS
+314 ILTMSEILVGN

-354 INSIQVYSSSNGTEN
+354 LNSIQVYSSLNGIEN

-375 NNDETKIFDVLIVR
+375 NNDETKIYEVLIVR

-404 LPLLIKNKNTL
+404 LPLLVKNKNTL

-536 AVFSV
+536 AVFSI

-658 GMVIDG
+658 SMVIDG

-778 SRIYVPTNGK
+778 SRIYAPTNGK

-821 ISENIAITKK
+821 ISENIAITKR

-911 VENFG
+911 LENFG
-916 DSTILFVT
+916 ESTVLFVT
-924 HRTSSLYMSKAI
+924 HRTTSLYMSKAI

-947 GPYDKLID
+947 GSYDQLIAD
-955 DQKQF
+955 KKQF

-967 NNN
+967 NTN

>member
-1 MEKETEKLIR
+1 MERETENLIR
-11 NISFFKSVSDD
+11 NISFFKGISDN

-40 RLIDTSMVPNKVSFI
+40 RLIDISMVPNKVSFI
-55 ISGKIRSIYEDNNG
+55 ISGTIRSIYEDNNG

-87 LRKQGCENILTS
+87 LRNQGCENILTS

-108 DKFFFELIEQE
+108 DKFFFELIDQDD
-119 NEFKKLIFN
+119 EFKKLIFN

-139 EKSEYFNKNELSAY
+139 EKSEYFNKNELNAY
-153 NWFCK
+153 DWFCK

-165 STKSNLKDSYFY
+165 STRSNLKDSYFY
-177 FTAFKTNNIDVG
+177 FTAFKTTNFDIG

-207 YIKIKKVLLTS
+207 YIKIKKVLLT
-218 NIEKK
+218 NNTEKK
-223 PIQEIQDNSE
+223 LIQEIQDNSK
-233 NKDSKKEIYKKGQYP
+233 NKNSKKEIYKKGEYP

-257 NEKLEAIKTD
+257 YEKLEAIKTD

-301 NLGREMNLDFLAE
+301 NLGRKINLDFLAE
-314 ILTMSEILVGS
+314 ILTMSEILVGN

-354 INSIQVYSSSNGTEN
+354 LNSIQVYSSSNGIEN

-375 NNDETKIFDVLIVR
+375 NNDETKIYEVLIVR

-404 LPLLIKNKNTL
+404 LPLLVKNKNTL

-536 AVFSV
+536 AVFSI

-658 GMVIDG
+658 SMVIDG

-725 KLKGKILYSNIS
+725 KFKGKILYSNIS

-778 SRIYVPTNGK
+778 SRIYAPTNGK

-821 ISENIAITKK
+821 ISENIAITKR

-911 VENFG
+911 LENFG
-916 DSTILFVT
+916 ESTILFVT
-924 HRTSSLYMSKAI
+924 HRTTSLYMSKAI

-947 GPYDKLID
+947 GSYDQLIAD
-955 DQKQF
+955 KKQF

-967 NNN
+967 NTN

>member
-1 MEKETEKLIR
+1 MVKEIENLIR
-11 NISFFKSVSDD
+11 KLPFFKVLPNQ
-22 LFLKIKDNLKLE
+22 LFSKIKENIILE
-34 SFSSGE
+34 TFNSGE
-40 RLIDTSMVPNKVSFI
+40 RLIEPSLIPNKISFI
-55 ISGKIRSIYEDNNG
+55 VSGDVRSIYEDDSG
-69 IFTLEKGGYG
+69 IYTLEKASYG
-79 FPIGIVSL
+79 FPVGVVSH
-87 LRKQGCENILTS
+87 LRKKGCENVFTS
-99 SKVNLFSIT
+99 SEVNLVSIP
-108 DKFFFELIEQE
+108 DQLFFEIFDKS
-119 NEFKKLIFN
+119 NEFKNLIIN
-128 NVFYSEIIDLI
+128 QIYNSEIIDLVNN
-139 EKSEYFNKNELSAY
+139 SHYFNNNELNSY
-153 NWFCK
+153 DLYTK
-158 LKNNFKI
+158 LKNNFQI
-165 STKSNLKDSYFY
+165 SSNINFNDSYIY
-177 FTAFKTNNIDVG
+177 FAAFKTENIDFG
-189 DIYNQ
+189 DLIDKKVDIS
-194 SINLNASDINRQR
+194 SIEIERQR
-207 YIKIKKVLLTS
+207 YYKIKKVFLYKILSPKLS
-218 NIEKK
+218 NNFGKKISNNLKKEKFK
-223 PIQEIQDNSE
+223 KGEYPFESQYWDNS
-233 NKDSKKEIYKKGQYP
+233 KDDFKKINSEDPI
-248 FKSQYFDKN
+248 
-257 NEKLEAIKTD
+257 D
-267 DPVDDVVNLVNIIC
+267 DILNLTNIIC
-281 NKLSTSFRRDSIYK
+281 SKLSTSFRRDSIYK
-295 FVRDEI
+295 FIRDEI
-301 NLGREMNLDFLAE
+301 KQGREIDLDFVAE
-314 ILTMSEILVGS
+314 ILSISEILVGS
-325 TKVSAK
+325 TKVASK
-331 NLNRVPLS
+331 NLNRLPLS
-339 ILEFKNKFYIINKTS
+339 IIKFNNRFYIINKTTFNN
-354 INSIQVYSSSNGTEN
+354 IEVYSSSKGIEDLSTSVFDDDEN
-369 FNTSDF
+369 KVY
-375 NNDETKIFDVLIVR
+375 EILIVR
-389 KKINAPTNKFGFKWF
+389 KKINSPTNKFGFKWF
-404 LPLLIKNKNTL
+404 IPLLKKNKSTL

-456 ITLLVVTILEAILK
+456 ITLFAVTILEAILK

-490 EVINHLLRLPQ
+490 EVISHLLRLPQ

-525 FTGQVLTTTID
+525 FTGQVLTTAID
-536 AVFSV
+536 AVFSI
-541 IYIFVLF
+541 IYIFVMF

-561 IPIQVLIT
+561 IPVQIVIT
-569 LIGGPIF
+569 LVGGPIF

-610 NTIGSKWQKNY
+610 NTIGSKWQKYY

-645 QKVSQLFVLWVGA
+645 QKVSQLFVLWIGA
-658 GMVIDG
+658 GLVIDG
-664 KLTLGQLIA
+664 QLTLGQLIA

-725 KLKGKILYSNIS
+725 KLEGKIIYSNIS
-737 YSFSEF
+737 FSFSEL
-743 NKPVIKNINIEFQQN
+743 NKPIIKNINLEFQKN
-758 TINGIVGRSGS
+758 SINGIVGQSGS

-778 SRIYVPTNGK
+778 SRIYQPTNGK

-821 ISENIAITKK
+821 ISDNIAIAKK
-831 YSTSEEI
+831 YSSSEEI
-838 IRAAKIASAHDFIM
+838 IRAAKIASAHEFIM
-852 DQPNGYDTFIGERGS
+852 EQPNGYDTFIGERGT

-901 KSEENIISNL
+901 KSEQNIISSL

-916 DSTILFVT
+916 KSTIIFIT
-924 HRTSSLYMSKAI
+924 HRTTSLYMSKSI
-936 FYLEDGLIVEN
+936 FYLQNGLVVES
-947 GPYDKLID
+947 GSYQKLIND
-955 DQKQF
+955 KKQF

-967 NNN
+967 SNN

>member
-1 MEKETEKLIR
+1 MERETENLIR
-11 NISFFKSVSDD
+11 NISFFKGIPDN

-40 RLIDTSMVPNKVSFI
+40 RLIDISMVPNKVSFI
-55 ISGKIRSIYEDNNG
+55 ISGTIRSIYEDNNG

-87 LRKQGCENILTS
+87 LRNQGCENILTS

-108 DKFFFELIEQE
+108 DKFFFELIDQDD
-119 NEFKKLIFN
+119 EFKKLIFN

-139 EKSEYFNKNELSAY
+139 EKSEYFNKNELNAY
-153 NWFCK
+153 DWFCK

-165 STKSNLKDSYFY
+165 STRSNLKDAYFY
-177 FTAFKTNNIDVG
+177 FTAFKTTNFDIG

-194 SINLNASDINRQR
+194 SINLNDFDINRQR
-207 YIKIKKVLLTS
+207 YIKIKKVLLNNNT
-218 NIEKK
+218 EKK
-223 PIQEIQDNSE
+223 LIQEIQDNSK
-233 NKDSKKEIYKKGQYP
+233 NKNLKKEIYKKGEYP

-257 NEKLEAIKTD
+257 YEKLEAIKTD

-301 NLGREMNLDFLAE
+301 NLGREINLDFLAE
-314 ILTMSEILVGS
+314 ILTMSEILVGN

-354 INSIQVYSSSNGTEN
+354 LNSIQVYSSSKGIEN

-375 NNDETKIFDVLIVR
+375 NNDETKIYEVLIVR

-404 LPLLIKNKNTL
+404 LPLLVKNKNTL

-536 AVFSV
+536 AVFSI

-658 GMVIDG
+658 SMVIDG

-778 SRIYVPTNGK
+778 SRIYAPTNGK

-821 ISENIAITKK
+821 ISENIAITKR

-911 VENFG
+911 LENFG
-916 DSTILFVT
+916 ESTVLFVT
-924 HRTSSLYMSKAI
+924 HRTTSLYMSKAI

-947 GPYDKLID
+947 GSYDQLIAD
-955 DQKQF
+955 KKQF

-967 NNN
+967 NTN

>member
-1 MEKETEKLIR
+1 LTNNTEK
-11 NISFFKSVSDD
+11 
-22 LFLKIKDNLKLE
+22 KL
-34 SFSSGE
+34 
-40 RLIDTSMVPNKVSFI
+40 
-55 ISGKIRSIYEDNNG
+55 
-69 IFTLEKGGYG
+69 
-79 FPIGIVSL
+79 
-87 LRKQGCENILTS
+87 
-99 SKVNLFSIT
+99 
-108 DKFFFELIEQE
+108 
-119 NEFKKLIFN
+119 
-128 NVFYSEIIDLI
+128 
-139 EKSEYFNKNELSAY
+139 
-153 NWFCK
+153 
-158 LKNNFKI
+158 
-165 STKSNLKDSYFY
+165 
-177 FTAFKTNNIDVG
+177 
-189 DIYNQ
+189 
-194 SINLNASDINRQR
+194 
-207 YIKIKKVLLTS
+207 
-218 NIEKK
+218 
-223 PIQEIQDNSE
+223 IQEIQDNSK
-233 NKDSKKEIYKKGQYP
+233 NNNSKEEIYKKGEYP

-257 NEKLEAIKTD
+257 SEKLEAIKTD

-301 NLGREMNLDFLAE
+301 NLGREINLDFLAE
-314 ILTMSEILVGS
+314 ILTMSEILVGN

-354 INSIQVYSSSNGTEN
+354 LNSIQVYSSSNGIEN

-375 NNDETKIFDVLIVR
+375 NNDETKIYEVLIVR

-404 LPLLIKNKNTL
+404 LPLLVKNKNTL

-536 AVFSV
+536 AVFSI

-658 GMVIDG
+658 SMVIDG

-778 SRIYVPTNGK
+778 SRIYAPTNGK

-821 ISENIAITKK
+821 ISENIAITKR

-911 VENFG
+911 LENFG
-916 DSTILFVT
+916 ESTVLFVT
-924 HRTSSLYMSKAI
+924 HRTTSLYMSKAI

-947 GPYDKLID
+947 GSYDQLIAD
-955 DQKQF
+955 KKQF

-967 NNN
+967 NTN

>member
-1 MEKETEKLIR
+1 MERETEKLIR
-11 NISFFKSVSDD
+11 NISFFKGIPDN

-34 SFSSGE
+34 SFSPGE
-40 RLIDTSMVPNKVSFI
+40 RLIDISMVPNKVSFI
-55 ISGKIRSIYEDNNG
+55 ISGTIRSIYEDNNG

-79 FPIGIVSL
+79 FPIGVVSL
-87 LRKQGCENILTS
+87 LRNQGCENILTS

-108 DKFFFELIEQE
+108 DKFFFELIDQDD
-119 NEFKKLIFN
+119 EFKKLIFN

-139 EKSEYFNKNELSAY
+139 EKSEYFNKNELNAY

-165 STKSNLKDSYFY
+165 STRSNLKDSYFY
-177 FTAFKTNNIDVG
+177 FTAFKTTNFDIG

-194 SINLNASDINRQR
+194 SINLDTSDINRQR
-207 YIKIKKVLLTS
+207 YIKIKKVLLT
-218 NIEKK
+218 NNTEKK
-223 PIQEIQDNSE
+223 LIQEIQDNSK
-233 NKDSKKEIYKKGQYP
+233 NKNSKEEIYKKGEYP

-257 NEKLEAIKTD
+257 YEKLEAIKTD

-301 NLGREMNLDFLAE
+301 NLGREINLDFLAE
-314 ILTMSEILVGS
+314 ILTMSEILVGN

-354 INSIQVYSSSNGTEN
+354 LNSIQVYSSSNGIEN

-375 NNDETKIFDVLIVR
+375 HNDEIKIYEVLIVR

-404 LPLLIKNKNTL
+404 LPLLVKNKNTL

-536 AVFSV
+536 AVFSI

-658 GMVIDG
+658 SMVIDG

-778 SRIYVPTNGK
+778 SRIYAPTNGK

-821 ISENIAITKK
+821 ISENIAITKR

-911 VENFG
+911 LENFG
-916 DSTILFVT
+916 ESTVLFVT
-924 HRTSSLYMSKAI
+924 HRTTSLYMSKAI

-947 GPYDKLID
+947 GSYDQLIAD
-955 DQKQF
+955 KKQF

-967 NNN
+967 NTN

>member
-301 NLGREMNLDFLAE
+301 NLGRQMNLDFLAE

-354 INSIQVYSSSNGTEN
+354 INSIQVYSSSNGIEN

-375 NNDETKIFDVLIVR
+375 NNDETKIYEVLIVR

-778 SRIYVPTNGK
+778 SRIYAPTNGK